1 MDWTDR
7 HCRYLLRLISPS
19 VLLYTEMVTAAAILH
34 GDRERL
40 LAFDPAEHPL
50 ALQLGGSD
58 PREMAAAARI
68 AEDLGYDE
76 VNMNVGCPSDRVQS
90 GRFGACL
97 MAEPGL
103 VADCV
108 AAMSGA
114 VTIPVTVKSR
124 IGIDDHED
132 YGFLRDFVDAVAA
145 AGCRVFIIH
154 ARKAVL
160 AGLSPKQNREV
171 PPLRYEFVHRIK
183 QDFPQLAV
191 ILNGGIRSLDH
202 ARDEL
207 AVLDG
212 VMIGRE
218 AYHNPWIL
226 TGFEQEI
233 LDGQPP
239 ASRASVV
246 GEWMPYVQTQLEP
259 GRKLSSMTRHALG
272 LYAGQPGARA
282 WRRVLSEQAP
292 RPGAGLEVIQAALS
306 RVQPRRWKT
315 SRVSRR
321 RSPVRSADVASVP
334 GKRPNSGSPLAT
346 IQVMAA

>member
-1 MDWTDR
+1 MMDWTDR

-58 PREMAAAARI
+58 PGEMAAAARI

-132 YGFLRDFVDAVAA
+132 YGFLRDFVAAVAA

-202 ARDEL
+202 ARAEL
-207 AVLDG
+207 AVVDG

-226 TGFEQEI
+226 TGFEQQI

-246 GEWMPYVQTQLEP
+246 GEWMPHVQTQLDA
-259 GRKLSSMTRHALG
+259 GQKLSSMTRHALG

-306 RVQPRRWKT
+306 RVQPET
-315 SRVSRR
+315 LE
-321 RSPVRSADVASVP
+321 DVA
-334 GKRPNSGSPLAT
+334 G
-346 IQVMAA
+346 

>member
-7 HCRYLLRLISPS
+7 HCRYLLRLISPR

-40 LAFDPAEHPL
+40 LAFAPAEHPL

-132 YGFLRDFVDAVAA
+132 YGFLRDFVAAVAP
-145 AGCRVFIIH
+145 AGCRVFVIH

-202 ARDEL
+202 ARAEL
-207 AVLDG
+207 AVVDG

-246 GEWMPYVQTQLEP
+246 GEWMPYVQTQLDA
-259 GRKLSSMTRHALG
+259 GQKLSSMTRHALG

-306 RVQPRRWKT
+306 RVQPET
-315 SRVSRR
+315 LE
-321 RSPVRSADVASVP
+321 DVA
-334 GKRPNSGSPLAT
+334 G
-346 IQVMAA
+346 

>member
-1 MDWTDR
+1 MISDAQRRLAVAPMMDWTDR

-34 GDRERL
+34 GDRGRL

-58 PREMAAAARI
+58 PQEMAAAARI

-108 AAMSGA
+108 AAMAEA

-132 YGFLRDFVDAVAA
+132 YGFLRDFVDTVAA
-145 AGCRVFIIH
+145 AGCRVFVIH

-160 AGLSPKQNREV
+160 SGLSPKQNREV
-171 PPLRYEFVHRIK
+171 PPLRYELVHRIK
-183 QDFPQLAV
+183 QECPQLTV
-191 ILNGGIRSLDH
+191 ILNGGIRSLDD
-202 ARDEL
+202 ARNEL
-207 AVLDG
+207 ALLDG

-226 TGFEQEI
+226 AGFEQAV
-233 LDGQPP
+233 LGGHAP
-239 ASRASVV
+239 ASRAWVV
-246 GEWMPYVQTQLEP
+246 GEWMSYVQTQLEA
-259 GRKLSSMTRHALG
+259 GQKLSSMTRHALG

-292 RPGAGLEVIQAALS
+292 RPGAGLEVIQAALA
-306 RVQPRRWKT
+306 RVEPTMLKD
-315 SRVSRR
+315 VS
-321 RSPVRSADVASVP
+321 
-334 GKRPNSGSPLAT
+334 G
-346 IQVMAA
+346 

>member
-1 MDWTDR
+1 MMDWTDR

-40 LAFDPAEHPL
+40 LAFAPAEHPL

-132 YGFLRDFVDAVAA
+132 YGFLRDFVAAVAP
-145 AGCRVFIIH
+145 AGCRVFVIH

-202 ARDEL
+202 ARAEL
-207 AVLDG
+207 AVVDG

-226 TGFEQEI
+226 AGFEQEI

-246 GEWMPYVQTQLEP
+246 AEWMPYVQTQLDA
-259 GRKLSSMTRHALG
+259 GQKLSSMTRHALG

-306 RVQPRRWKT
+306 RVQPET
-315 SRVSRR
+315 LE
-321 RSPVRSADVASVP
+321 DVA
-334 GKRPNSGSPLAT
+334 G
-346 IQVMAA
+346 

>member
-58 PREMAAAARI
+58 PREMAAVARI

-239 ASRASVV
+239 ANRASVV
-246 GEWMPYVQTQLEP
+246 GGWMPYVQAQLDA
-259 GRKLSSMTRHALG
+259 GQKLSSMTRHALG

-306 RVQPRRWKT
+306 RVQPE
-315 SRVSRR
+315 
-321 RSPVRSADVASVP
+321 ALEDVA
-334 GKRPNSGSPLAT
+334 G
-346 IQVMAA
+346 

>member
-1 MDWTDR
+1 VINDAQRRVAVAPMMDWTDR

-58 PREMAAAARI
+58 PREMEAAARI
-68 AEDLGYDE
+68 AEDLGFDE

-132 YGFLRDFVDAVAA
+132 YGFLRDFVAAVAA

-202 ARDEL
+202 ARAEL
-207 AVLDG
+207 AVVDG

-226 TGFEQEI
+226 TGFEQQI

-246 GEWMPYVQTQLEP
+246 GEWMPHVQTQLDA
-259 GRKLSSMTRHALG
+259 GQKLSSMTRHALG

-306 RVQPRRWKT
+306 RVQPET
-315 SRVSRR
+315 LE
-321 RSPVRSADVASVP
+321 DVA
-334 GKRPNSGSPLAT
+334 G
-346 IQVMAA
+346 

>member
-1 MDWTDR
+1 MMDWTDR

-19 VLLYTEMVTAAAILH
+19 VLLYTEMVTAAAVLH

-58 PREMAAAARI
+58 PQEMAAAARI
-68 AEDLGYDE
+68 AEGLGYDE

-108 AAMSGA
+108 AAMAEA

-132 YGFLRDFVDAVAA
+132 YGFLRDFVDTVSA
-145 AGCRVFIIH
+145 AGCRVFVIH

-160 AGLSPKQNREV
+160 SGLSPKQNREV

-183 QDFPQLAV
+183 QELPQLTV
-191 ILNGGIRSLDH
+191 ILNGGIRSLDD

-207 AVLDG
+207 ALLDG

-226 TGFEQEI
+226 AGFEQQV
-233 LDGQPP
+233 LGGQAP
-239 ASRASVV
+239 ASRAWVV
-246 GEWMPYVQTQLEP
+246 GEWMSYVQTQLEA
-259 GRKLSSMTRHALG
+259 GQKLSSMTRHALG

-282 WRRVLSEQAP
+282 WRRVLS
-292 RPGAGLEVIQAALS
+292 
-306 RVQPRRWKT
+306 
-315 SRVSRR
+315 
-321 RSPVRSADVASVP
+321 
-334 GKRPNSGSPLAT
+334 
-346 IQVMAA
+346 